1 MSDSRLDKFLSM
13 KEDIIRQR
21 IIEVAQDIFKRYG
34 FKKSTMDEIA
44 AAAGKGKSTLYHY
57 FKSKEEVFA
66 AVIEKEGN
74 TMFRELNKVITA
86 NIDSKLK
93 IKKYITTRMELID
106 KLSNL
111 YSAIKSDYLNHF
123 SFIQKYRVKY
133 DEYEIM
139 LLEQILQ
146 DGINKKEFNIS
157 EDDTKIYAYGLAT
170 ALKGLEI
177 PFFLENRYSE
187 ISYRLDSMLNI
198 LIYGLACKKTEG

>member
-1 MSDSRLDKFLSM
+1 MM
-13 KEDIIRQR
+13 EDINVRNR
-21 IIEVAQDIFKRYG
+21 IIEVAQEIFKRYG

-57 FKSKEEVFA
+57 FKSKDEVFA

-74 TMFRELNKVITA
+74 IMFRELNKIITA

-93 IKKYITTRMELID
+93 IKKYITTRMKLID
-106 KLSNL
+106 ELSNL

-123 SFIQKYRVKY
+123 GFIQKYRVKY
-133 DEYEIM
+133 DEQEIL

-146 DGINKKEFNIS
+146 DGINKKEFNIN
-157 EDDTKIYAYGLAT
+157 EEETKMYAYGLAT

-187 ISYRLDSMLNI
+187 ITNRLDSILNI
-198 LIYGLACKKTEG
+198 LIYGLACKETKK

>member
-1 MSDSRLDKFLSM
+1 M
-13 KEDIIRQR
+13 EDIDIRNR

-57 FKSKEEVFA
+57 FKSKEEMFA

-93 IKKYITTRMELID
+93 IKKYITTRMSLID
-106 KLSNL
+106 ELANL

-123 SFIQKYRVKY
+123 NFIQKYRVKY
-133 DEYEIM
+133 DEYEIL

-146 DGINKKEFNIS
+146 DGINKKEFNIN
-157 EDDTKIYAYGLAT
+157 EDETKMYAYGLAT

-187 ISYRLDSMLNI
+187 ISNRLDGMLNI

>member
-1 MSDSRLDKFLSM
+1 M

-21 IIEVAQDIFKRYG
+21 IIEVAQNIFKKYG
-34 FKKSTMDEIA
+34 FRKSTMDEIA
-44 AAAGKGKSTLYHY
+44 VAAGKGKSTLYHY
-57 FKSKEEVFA
+57 FKSKEDVFA

-74 TMFRELNKVITA
+74 TMFNELNKIIIA
-86 NIDSKLK
+86 NIECKSKL
-93 IKKYITTRMELID
+93 KKYITTRMSLID
-106 KLSNL
+106 KLANL

-123 SFIQKYRVKY
+123 IFIQKYREKY
-133 DEYEIM
+133 DEYEI
-139 LLEQILQ
+139 LFIEQILQ

-157 EDDTKIYAYGLAT
+157 ENDTKVYAYGIAT

-187 ISYRLDSMLNI
+187 IDNRLDSMLNI

>member
-1 MSDSRLDKFLSM
+1 
-13 KEDIIRQR
+13 
-21 IIEVAQDIFKRYG
+21 
-34 FKKSTMDEIA
+34 MDEIA

-86 NIDSKLK
+86 NMDSKLK
-93 IKKYITTRMELID
+93 IKKYITTRMKLID

-123 SFIQKYRVKY
+123 NFIQKYRVIY
-133 DEYEIM
+133 DEYEIL

-146 DGINKKEFNIS
+146 DGINKKEFNIN
-157 EDDTKIYAYGLAT
+157 EDETKMCAYGLAT

-187 ISYRLDSMLNI
+187 ISNRLDSMLNI
-198 LIYGLACKKTEG
+198 LIYGLACKETEG

>member
-1 MSDSRLDKFLSM
+1 M
-13 KEDIIRQR
+13 EDIDIKKR

-34 FKKSTMDEIA
+34 FRKSTMDEIA

-57 FKSKEEVFA
+57 FKSKDEVFA

-74 TMFRELNKVITA
+74 TLFKELNKVITA
-86 NIDSKLK
+86 NIDSKSK
-93 IKKYITTRMELID
+93 IKKYITTRMALID

-123 SFIQKYRVKY
+123 KFIQKYRVKY
-133 DEYEIM
+133 DEYEIIFI
-139 LLEQILQ
+139 EQILQ
-146 DGINKKEFNIS
+146 DGINKKEFNIN
-157 EDDTKIYAYGLAT
+157 EDETKIYAYGLAT

-187 ISYRLDSMLNI
+187 LSNRLNSMLNI
-198 LIYGLACKKTEG
+198 IIYGLACKETEG

>member
-1 MSDSRLDKFLSM
+1 MM
-13 KEDIIRQR
+13 EDINVRNR
-21 IIEVAQDIFKRYG
+21 IIEVAQEIFKRYG

-57 FKSKEEVFA
+57 FKSKDEVFA
-66 AVIEKEGN
+66 AVVEKEGN
-74 TMFRELNKVITA
+74 IMFRELNKIITA

-93 IKKYITTRMELID
+93 IKKYITTRMKLID
-106 KLSNL
+106 ELSNL

-123 SFIQKYRVKY
+123 GFIQKYRVKY

-146 DGINKKEFNIS
+146 DGINKKEFNIN
-157 EDDTKIYAYGLAT
+157 EEETKMYAYGLAT

-177 PFFLENRYSE
+177 PFFMENRYSQ
-187 ISYRLDSMLNI
+187 ISNRLDSMLNI
-198 LIYGLACKKTEG
+198 IIYGLVCRETEG

>member
-1 MSDSRLDKFLSM
+1 MM
-13 KEDIIRQR
+13 KDDDIKNR
-21 IIEVAQDIFKRYG
+21 IVEVAQDIFKRYG

-123 SFIQKYRVKY
+123 SFIQKYRIKY
-133 DEYEIM
+133 DEYEIL

-146 DGINKKEFNIS
+146 DGINKKEFNIN

-187 ISYRLDSMLNI
+187 ISSRLDSMLNI
-198 LIYGLACKKTEG
+198 LIYGLACKDTNR

>member
-1 MSDSRLDKFLSM
+1 MM
-13 KEDIIRQR
+13 EDIDIRNR
-21 IIEVAQDIFKRYG
+21 IIEVAQEIFKRYG

-57 FKSKEEVFA
+57 FKSKDEVFA

-74 TMFRELNKVITA
+74 TMFRELNKIITA

-123 SFIQKYRVKY
+123 NFIQKYRVKY
-133 DEYEIM
+133 DEYEIL

-146 DGINKKEFNIS
+146 DGINKKEFNIN
-157 EDDTKIYAYGLAT
+157 EDETKMYAYGLAT

-187 ISYRLDSMLNI
+187 INNRLDSILNI
-198 LIYGLACKKTEG
+198 LIYGLACKETEG

>member
-1 MSDSRLDKFLSM
+1 M
-13 KEDIIRQR
+13 EDIDIKNR
-21 IIEVAQDIFKRYG
+21 IIKEAQDIFKRFG

-57 FKSKEEVFA
+57 FKSKDEMFA
-66 AVIEKEGN
+66 AVVEKEGN
-74 TMFRELNKVITA
+74 TMFRELNKIITA

-93 IKKYITTRMELID
+93 IKKYIIKRMELINE
-106 KLSNL
+106 LSNL

-123 SFIQKYRVKY
+123 SFIQKYRIKY
-133 DEYEIM
+133 DEYEIL

-146 DGINKKEFNIS
+146 DGINKKEFNIN

-187 ISYRLDSMLNI
+187 ISSRLDSMLNI
-198 LIYGLACKKTEG
+198 LIYGLACKDTNR